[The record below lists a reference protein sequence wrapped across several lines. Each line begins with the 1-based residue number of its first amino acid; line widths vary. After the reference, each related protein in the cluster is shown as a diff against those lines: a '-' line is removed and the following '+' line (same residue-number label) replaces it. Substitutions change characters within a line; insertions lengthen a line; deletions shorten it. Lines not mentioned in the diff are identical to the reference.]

1 MPRNDGVRYGAGG
14 QVLQEIVEAPKGNG
28 NTLAQK
34 QNKKVEILEE
44 RIVDTI
50 PSDVEPEE
58 EKNEDV

>member
-1 MPRNDGVRYGAGG
+1 M
-14 QVLQEIVEAPKGNG
+14 QEIVEAPKGNG
-28 NTLAQK
+28 KTLAQK

>member
-14 QVLQEIVEAPKGNG
+14 QVLQEIVETPKRAT
-28 NTLAQK
+28 TLAEKQK
-34 QNKKVEILEE
+34 KKVEILEE